1 MFIGGK
7 TDLLK
12 IFLALMIVV
21 IHTVNYGIM
30 SPILR
35 CAVPLFFM
43 ISATFFWAKIQ
54 MQKGYAKRSYLGKNS
69 LSRIIRVP

>member
-1 MFIGGK
+1 
-7 TDLLK
+7 
-12 IFLALMIVV
+12 MIVV

-54 MQKGYAKRSYLGKNS
+54 MQKGYAKRSYLGK
-69 LSRIIRVP
+69 IRYQESYVSPKNCRLV